1 MTAAFLLDTS
11 FLITLADDSRPQHA
25 VACHYYRYALQQGA
39 PMHVSTLALA
49 EFAIKQ
55 AVTDLPL
62 RTFRIEPF
70 NIRHAIKSSE
80 LCALLMPT
88 RDADDNRSVVRTD
101 LQLIAQAVTEGIPFI
116 LTEDRNTLSK
126 YVERAK
132 SVGTGECRAVL
143 LSDGFEAAWF
153 NNGQTALPLPT
164 QDGEA
169 PTPSRNPPKYEIP
182 LTPRAP

>member
-11 FLITLADDSRPQHA
+11 FLITLADDSRPRHA
-25 VACHYYRYALQQGA
+25 IARKYYEHALRQGT
-39 PMHVSTLALA
+39 PLHVSTLALA

-70 NIRHAIKSSE
+70 NIRHAIKSGE
-80 LCALLMPT
+80 LCASLMPT
-88 RDADDNRSVVRTD
+88 RDSEDKRAVVVAD
-101 LQLIAQAVTEGIPFI
+101 LQLIAQAATEGIPFI

-126 YVERAK
+126 YVERAR
-132 SVGTGECRAVL
+132 SPTCQCRAVL

-153 NNGQTALPLPT
+153 NDGQTALPLSA
-164 QDGEA
+164 QDDEA
-169 PTPSRNPPKYEIP
+169 P
-182 LTPRAP
+182 AP